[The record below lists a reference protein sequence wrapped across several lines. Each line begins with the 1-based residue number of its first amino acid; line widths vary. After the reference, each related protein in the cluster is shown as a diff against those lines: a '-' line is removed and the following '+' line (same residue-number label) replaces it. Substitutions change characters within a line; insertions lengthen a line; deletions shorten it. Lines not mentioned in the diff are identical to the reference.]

1 DNTHTHGGVQH
12 GGSNTDEVN

>member
-1 DNTHTHGGVQH
+1 THTHGGVQH